1 MYGGIFLQN
10 INEPCKSTSHDY
22 GLSGLQVLL
31 HIRRFLWF
39 VAKDH
44 KIETVSEN
52 CIFDVIINPC
62 HKFNGKLLDIYKS
75 MIIHIQ
81 QEKMSEIAEIKM
93 NISKVE
99 IEFKVYYVFS

>member
-22 GLSGLQVLL
+22 GLSGLHVLL

-39 VAKDH
+39 VAKYH

-62 HKFNGKLLDIYKS
+62 HKFNGNLLDAYKS
-75 MIIHIQ
+75 MMIHIQ
-81 QEKMSEIAEIKM
+81 QEKITYEIAKIK
-93 NISKVE
+93 NRFFEDKIG
-99 IEFKVYYVFS
+99 F